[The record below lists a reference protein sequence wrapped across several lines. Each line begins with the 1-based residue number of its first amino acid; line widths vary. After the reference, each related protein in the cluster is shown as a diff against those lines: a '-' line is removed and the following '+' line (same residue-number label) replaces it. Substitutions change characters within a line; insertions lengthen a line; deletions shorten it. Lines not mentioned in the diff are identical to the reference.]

1 MSIFSSRVLDHQED
15 LLCCQD
21 LLFLGALSS
30 GTMHRK
36 EQSSIVPS
44 KNTPLDMSLDT
55 D

>member
-36 EQSSIVPS
+36 SSQALYQR
-44 KNTPLDMSLDT
+44 KTPLLSLDP